1 MSVPDSGRRRSTREP
16 ADRVR
21 FTGRKM
27 WPVQLARGRYRF
39 GSDPKRLEGTLRVR

>member
-1 MSVPDSGRRRSTREP
+1 MSVPDSGRSARRVNRRTGL
-16 ADRVR
+16 R

-27 WPVQLARGRYRF
+27 WTVQLARGRYRF